1 MDLLAHI
8 PTKRGVRRALQ
19 TLPEGTDDT
28 YMEAWNRICAQ
39 RSHQA
44 ALGKRIISWVIHATR
59 PLRVEEMRYALAVED
74 GDDELDPEGLIDA
87 TALVSFCAGLVVINE
102 QSNLISLVHPTTQEY
117 FKDREKRLFPGA
129 HEDIAMTCIIYLRMK
144 PFRNEGALD
153 DFEAFTVRRCSH
165 RLLGYAAV
173 NWGFHV
179 RIADTERATHLA
191 LSLLLD
197 KSARLAALQ
206 ALTLNTVGQR
216 EFGTEWPEGTPPEYP
231 ASHMSGFRE
240 PHTVAGALHVA
251 AYFGLINAAKMLLQD
266 KNDVDE
272 LDGELLFRDS
282 TSIFVSNEATLRF
295 CCGS

>member
-28 YMEAWNRICAQ
+28 YTEAWNRICAQ
-39 RSHQA
+39 RFHQA
-44 ALGKRIISWVIHATR
+44 ALGKRILSWVIHATR

-87 TALVSFCAGLVVINE
+87 AALTSFCAGLVVIDE

-117 FKDREKRLFPGA
+117 FKDRKKRLFPAA
-129 HEDIAMTCIIYLRMK
+129 HEDIAMTCITYLRMK
-144 PFRNEGALD
+144 PFRNEGSLD
-153 DFEAFTVRRCSH
+153 NFEAFTVRRCSH

-179 RIADTERATHLA
+179 RTVDTERTTHLA

-197 KSARLAALQ
+197 EPARLAALQ
-206 ALTLNTVGQR
+206 ALTLNTLGQK
-216 EFGTEWPEGTPPEYP
+216 ESGTEWPERMPPEFA
-231 ASHMSGFRE
+231 ASQASEFRE
-240 PHTVAGALHVA
+240 SHTVAGALHVA

-266 KNDVDE
+266 RNDVDE
-272 LDGELLFRDS
+272 LDGKLLFGDS
-282 TSIFVSNEATLRF
+282 TSFLELLICF
-295 CCGS
+295 GSGACS